1 MNLNTIFR
9 GPATV
14 DPPRLTLVTPP
25 AVEVW
30 TVEDEEV
37 LQALKLDDPPSDAAF
52 VTLCLKSAR
61 RYFERITGLSLI
73 TQTWQVTFD
82 DLPIRTGQYGLE
94 YGLAPSMSRFTG
106 QAAGRQIVFP
116 RSPLQAVSS
125 FKYLNSDGTLTT
137 FDEANYKVGSV
148 GVATAFGRLW
158 LNEGA
163 DWPDVGSFPGALQI
177 QFNSGFGDAASDV
190 PEEIRTALLFLAA
203 HWYENRLPI
212 DPDGS
217 AHMPLHL
224 DSLIEMHRVTNIG

>member
-30 TVEDEEV
+30 TVADAEV
-37 LQALKLDDPPSDAAF
+37 LEALKLDDPPADAAF

-73 TQTWQVTFD
+73 TQVWQVTFD

-106 QAAGRQIVFP
+106 QAAGRQIIFP
-116 RSPLQAVSS
+116 RAPLKEVTL
-125 FKYLNSDGTLTT
+125 FKYLDSAGALAT
-137 FDEANYKVGSV
+137 FDPANYTVGSV
-148 GVATAFGRLW
+148 GTSGAFGRLW

-163 DWPDVGSFPGALQI
+163 DWPDVGSYPGALQI
-177 QFNSGFGDAASDV
+177 QFSAGFGAAASNV
-190 PEEIRTALLFLAA
+190 PEEIRAALLFLAA

>member
-14 DPPRLTLVTPP
+14 DPPRLSLVTAP

-30 TVEDEEV
+30 TVADAEV
-37 LQALKLDDPPSDAAF
+37 LQALKLDDAPADSAF
-52 VTLCLKSAR
+52 VTLCLKAAR
-61 RYFERITGLSLI
+61 RYFERITGLALI
-73 TQTWQVTFD
+73 TQEWLVTFD

-116 RSPLQAVSS
+116 RAPLQDVSE
-125 FKYLNSDGTLTT
+125 FKYKDSNGTLTT
-137 FDEANYKVGSV
+137 FDPSNYSVASV
-148 GVATAFGRLW
+148 GTPGAFGRLW

-163 DWPDVGSFPGALQI
+163 DWPDVGSYPASLQI
-177 QFNSGFGDAASDV
+177 KFTVGYGDAAEDV
-190 PEEIRTALLFLAA
+190 PDDIRAALLFLTA